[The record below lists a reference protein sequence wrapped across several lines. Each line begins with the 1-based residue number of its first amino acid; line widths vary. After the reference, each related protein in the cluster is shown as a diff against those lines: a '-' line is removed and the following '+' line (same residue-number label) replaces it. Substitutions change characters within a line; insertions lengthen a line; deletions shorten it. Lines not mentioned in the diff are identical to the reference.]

1 MKAAELLRNEIASN
15 MPCTKI
21 EFIGVISHDIRTM
34 GRSMFIC
41 DRHITKTSLCA
52 QHTAHLKHEQILC
65 EWAKEEG
72 FNVSYEYNNYGVR
85 KMIFII

>member
-15 MPCTKI
+15 MPCTKD
-21 EFIGVISHDIRTM
+21 EFIEVLSKDIKTM
-34 GRSMFIC
+34 GRSAFIC

-52 QHTAHLKHEQILC
+52 HTAHLKHEQILC

-85 KMIFII
+85 KMIFTI